1 MAKQAPLLS
10 SAERLMPATGVDKQL
25 PIEYPHN
32 NVEGS
37 RRSAVQLPVLIERIA
52 GNGYRASGGEPLALT
67 AEGPTR
73 EAALA
78 KLKEQVQARL
88 GHHAEVVPMELTP
101 EPHPLAEFAGMFKDD
116 PDFQKVL
123 RTISR
128 NRIKMNIDP
137 KIP

>member
-1 MAKQAPLLS
+1 
-10 SAERLMPATGVDKQL
+10 
-25 PIEYPHN
+25 
-32 NVEGS
+32 
-37 RRSAVQLPVLIERIA
+37 VQLPVLIERIA

-88 GHHAEVVPMELTP
+88 GPHAEVVPMELTP

-128 NRIKMNIDP
+128 NRIKMNKDP